1 MPTISI
7 KKSDLARLVGRSIE
21 DEELIKLLEG
31 LKADVKELSDE
42 EIIIEVTS
50 DRPDMFSS
58 EGVARS
64 LKGLLEIEVG
74 PPIYEVYDAKKGY
87 DVFVDPSVNAVRPYI
102 ACAAVIGC
110 ELGDEGFRQII
121 QLQEVLHRT
130 HGRGRRKFAIGLH
143 NLDVVKPPI
152 TYIAKRFDDFSF
164 KPLDS
169 DREMSGREVL
179 ELHSKGVEYGWII
192 KDKGLAPLLIDS
204 NENILSMPPIINSDL
219 TKVTPETK
227 NLLIDVTGI
236 DLKAVEMALTILTTN
251 LAERGGKIIK
261 FVVHYGDKALVEPP
275 LSYKSL
281 TVNREELVK
290 ITGLNEPID
299 VIAKCLKKMRLGVT
313 IKGDVLEVF
322 VPPYRV
328 DVISAVDVA
337 EDYAM
342 GYGYDKI
349 EPIIPPITTQGAEL
363 KITAFTRLCR
373 ELMIG
378 YGFHEVVSYMFSSD
392 KKLDDAGIRD
402 KRVKVLRPVSSD
414 YTCLRTSLIPSLL
427 SFLSENTH
435 VEYPQKIFE
444 VGDVILID
452 DKVDVKAISDR
463 RLAALHADY
472 KVGYEDIQA
481 VLYSFMRLLNVRF
494 EVEPHDMELMIKGRC
509 GKVKVRNIDIGFL
522 GEINPEVLLKF
533 GLQVPVAAF
542 EISISKIMQLME

>member
-1 MPTISI
+1 MPTII
-7 KKSDLARLVGRSIE
+7 MRKSDLARLVGRNIE

-31 LKADVKELSDE
+31 LKADVKGLSDE

-64 LKGLLEIEVG
+64 LKGLLEIEMG
-74 PPIYEVYDAKKGY
+74 PPIYEVYDAKEGY
-87 DVFVDPSVNAVRPYI
+87 DIFVDPSVNAVRPYI
-102 ACAAVIGC
+102 ACAAVVGC

-121 QLQEVLHRT
+121 QLQEVLHKT

-143 NLDVVKPPI
+143 NLDVIKPPI
-152 TYIAKRFDDFSF
+152 MYIAKKFDDFSF

-169 DREMSGREVL
+169 DREMSGHEIL
-179 ELHSKGVEYGWII
+179 ELHSKGIEYGWII
-192 KDKGLAPLLIDS
+192 KDKGIAPLLIDS

-227 NLLIDVTGI
+227 NLLIDVTGT
-236 DLKAVEMALTILTTN
+236 DLRAVEMALTILATN

-261 FVVHYGDKALVEPP
+261 FVVHYGDKTLVEPP
-275 LSYKSL
+275 LSYKLLMVS
-281 TVNREELVK
+281 REELVK
-290 ITGLNEPID
+290 ITGLDEPID
-299 VIAKCLKKMRLGVT
+299 VIVKCLKKMRLGAT

-452 DKVDVKAISDR
+452 DRVDVKAISDR